1 VLWLLIY
8 AYLGSLAAGLIFS
21 FLGRQRLRRRRIR
34 VATAVLSAPV
44 VLLGG
49 LFLLYWLGEPPTIE
63 KLQRDF
69 PSRRLALEEI
79 VRMSNEDR
87 CFSRISLNLISGD
100 RDKPCARLP
109 KMRWD
114 AYRRIFEHNGIKIGI
129 HRDDSRD
136 AFIVVDSIGIVNR
149 GHMTGYVYWD
159 PSTVVT
165 GYRFDPCVLKGK
177 SGHRQYDPT
186 TRDEAYSFVRL
197 DELWYA
203 YDVGPS

>member
-1 VLWLLIY
+1 MLWLLIY

-100 RDKPCARLP
+100 RDKPCA
-109 KMRWD
+109 
-114 AYRRIFEHNGIKIGI
+114 
-129 HRDDSRD
+129 
-136 AFIVVDSIGIVNR
+136 
-149 GHMTGYVYWD
+149 
-159 PSTVVT
+159 
-165 GYRFDPCVLKGK
+165 GK
-177 SGHRQYDPT
+177 SMPKADRTCRRKKNGGQPIHSDSA
-186 TRDEAYSFVRL
+186 D
-197 DELWYA
+197 
-203 YDVGPS
+203 